1 MKRVVPSKL
10 SIQINEEKIL
20 NHMPEVFSFLKI
32 KGNLSN
38 KEMFSTFNMGIGFVI
53 ICNVEEYNKI
63 KQLNKN
69 IVQIGSIC

>member
-1 MKRVVPSKL
+1 
-10 SIQINEEKIL
+10 
-20 NHMPEVFSFLKI
+20 
-32 KGNLSN
+32 
-38 KEMFSTFNMGIGFVI
+38 MFSTFSTGIGFVI